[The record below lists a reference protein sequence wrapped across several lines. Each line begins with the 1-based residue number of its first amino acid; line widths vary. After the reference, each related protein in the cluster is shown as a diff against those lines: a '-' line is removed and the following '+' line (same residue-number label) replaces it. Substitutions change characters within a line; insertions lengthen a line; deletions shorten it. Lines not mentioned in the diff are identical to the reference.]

1 MSKDAPVNIGAADA
15 TDPMGP
21 RARVSRMQAK
31 LHRWAAADPGRRFDD
46 LYNLVHDP
54 AALLVAFDRVAGNT
68 GAKTPGVDG
77 LTVADIEEIAGTPG
91 FLDDLRTQLKDGSFR
106 PRPVRE
112 RKIPKPGGNGKVRKL
127 GIPTIADRVVQAAL
141 KLVLEPIFE
150 ADFLPVSY
158 GFRPRRRAHDAVA
171 EIQYFGTKGYRWV
184 LDADIEACFDS
195 IKHTALMDRVRARV
209 KDKRVLLLVKAF
221 LKAGV
226 MTETGHFEDNPT
238 GTPQGGILSPLL
250 ANIALSALDEH
261 VHGLWR
267 PGGAMSSPVS
277 RALRRRRGLPNW
289 RIVRYADDFVVLV
302 FGSCDDTKALRE
314 EIADVLAPLG
324 LRFSEAKTRV
334 VHMSEGFDFLGFRLQ
349 WKRKRGTDKWYVY
362 TFIAERPIRSL
373 KDKIRALT
381 SRLSQQPPRD
391 VLRRL
396 NQIMRGWS
404 SYFRYAVAKR
414 TMQTLAIFVWRRVAR
429 WWMRLHRWSWTD
441 LRRHL
446 TDHTGRWQMP
456 FADGIELF
464 NLGRVPTQRYR
475 HRGSKIPNP
484 WTMANHA

>member
-31 LHRWAAADPGRRFDD
+31 LHRWAAADPSRRFDD

-68 GAKTPGVDG
+68 GAKTPGVNG

-226 MTETGHFEDNPT
+226 MTETGHFEDNPA

-261 VHGLWR
+261 VYGLWR
-267 PGGAMSSPVS
+267 PSGAMSSPVS